1 LDSQVTTQNLVRVAV
16 VGAGAMGRN
25 HLRVLNELEG
35 VELVGVAD
43 ADQATVARAARSN
56 HTMPYTDYEQLL
68 EVAKPDAVVVAV
80 PTVLHCEVALYALR
94 QGIHV
99 LVEKPITSTEEEARE
114 LLAAA
119 RDAGVVLTVGHIER
133 YNPAILEL
141 HKRLRRGDLGRVFKM
156 HARRL
161 GPFPPRVRDVG
172 VVIDLATHDVDIMRF
187 LSGSEVTRVYAET
200 ASKIHTAHEDLLSGL
215 LRFADD
221 SIGVLDINW
230 LTPTKIRELLV
241 TGERGMFHANYL
253 TQDLYFYENNYV
265 KSEWDALSRI
275 EGVSEGDMVR
285 LRIEK
290 AEPLRVELERFIS
303 AVRGEEG
310 VELVSGEE
318 GLAALRIAR
327 KIVEAG
333 LEGTAIH
340 LTDDSR

>member
-1 LDSQVTTQNLVRVAV
+1 MQIQNPKSKIQNPRLAV
-16 VGAGAMGRN
+16 IGAGAMGRN
-25 HLRVLNELEG
+25 HLRVLDDLEG

-43 ADQATVARAARSN
+43 ADGATVERVSRSFHVEGYQDYRELLRAAR
-56 HTMPYTDYEQLL
+56 
-68 EVAKPDAVVVAV
+68 PDAVVVAV
-80 PTVLHCEVALYALR
+80 PTVLHCEVVMHALD
-94 QGIHV
+94 QGASV
-99 LVEKPITSTEEEARE
+99 LVEKPIASTEDEAHQMIG
-114 LLAAA
+114 AAK
-119 RDAGVVLTVGHIER
+119 RAGVLLTVGHIER

-187 LSGSEVTRVYAET
+187 LSASEVKRVYAET
-200 ASKIHTAHEDLLSGL
+200 ARQIHTEHEDLLSGL
-215 LRFADD
+215 LRFEDD

-253 TQDLYFYENNYV
+253 SQELYFYENNYV
-265 KSEWDALSRI
+265 KSAWDALSRI

-290 AEPLRVELERFIS
+290 MEPLRVELSRFVQAI
-303 AVRGEEG
+303 RGEEG
-310 VELVSGEE
+310 VSLVSGEE
-318 GLAALRIAR
+318 GLAALRVAR

-333 LEGTAIH
+333 LEGRVVE
-340 LTDDSR
+340 L

>member
-1 LDSQVTTQNLVRVAV
+1 
-16 VGAGAMGRN
+16 
-25 HLRVLNELEG
+25 VLNDLPG

-43 ADQATVARAARSN
+43 ADEETAQRAARSF
-56 HTMPYTDYEQLL
+56 HTVSYVDYRQLL
-68 EVAKPDAVVVAV
+68 DVEKPDAVVVAV
-80 PTVLHCEVALYALR
+80 PTAMHCEVVLHALQ
-94 QGIHV
+94 QGVHV
-99 LVEKPITSTEEEARE
+99 LVEKPIASTEDEARE
-114 LLAAA
+114 MLAAA
-119 RDAGVVLTVGHIER
+119 ESQGVVLTVGHIER

-172 VVIDLATHDVDIMRF
+172 VVIDLATHDVDIMHF
-187 LSGSEVTRVYAET
+187 LSGSRVTRVYAET

-215 LRFADD
+215 LRFEDD

-241 TGERGMFHANYL
+241 TGERGMFHADYL

-265 KSEWDALSRI
+265 KSDWDAMSRI

-285 LRIEK
+285 LRIER
-290 AEPLRVELERFIS
+290 AEPLRVELERFVQ

-310 VELVSGEE
+310 VSLVSGED
-318 GLAALRIAR
+318 GLVALHVAR

-333 LEGTAIH
+333 LEGKVVH
-340 LTDDSR
+340 L

>member
-1 LDSQVTTQNLVRVAV
+1 MQIRNPKSEIRNGTRVAV
-16 VGAGAMGRN
+16 IGAGAMGRN
-25 HLRVLNELEG
+25 HLRVLNDLPG
-35 VELVGVAD
+35 VDLVGVAD
-43 ADQATVARAARSN
+43 ADGETAQRAARSF
-56 HTMPYTDYEQLL
+56 HTASYVDYRQLL
-68 EVAKPDAVVVAV
+68 EVEKPDAVVVAV
-80 PTVLHCEVALYALR
+80 PTAMHCEVVLHALR
-94 QGIHV
+94 QGVHV
-99 LVEKPITSTEEEARE
+99 LVEKPIASTEDEARE
-114 LLAAA
+114 MLAAA
-119 RDAGVVLTVGHIER
+119 QSRGVVLTVGHIER

-172 VVIDLATHDVDIMRF
+172 VVIDLATHDVDIMHF
-187 LSGSEVTRVYAET
+187 LSGSRVTRVYAET

-215 LRFADD
+215 LRFEDD

-241 TGERGMFHANYL
+241 TGERGMFHADYL

-265 KSEWDALSRI
+265 KSDWDAMSRI

-285 LRIEK
+285 LRIER
-290 AEPLRVELERFIS
+290 AEPLRVELERFMQ

-310 VELVSGEE
+310 VSLVSGED
-318 GLAALRIAR
+318 GLAALHVAR

-333 LEGTAIH
+333 LEGKVVD
-340 LTDDSR
+340 L